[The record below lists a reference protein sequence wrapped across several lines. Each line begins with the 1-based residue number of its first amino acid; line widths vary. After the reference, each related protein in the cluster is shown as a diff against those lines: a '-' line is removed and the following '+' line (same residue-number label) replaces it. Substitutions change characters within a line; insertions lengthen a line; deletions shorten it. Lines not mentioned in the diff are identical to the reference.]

1 MKLRTHALQRSA
13 WYAAAMGDEVTRKPM
28 RRIILGDPVV
38 FFRTRAGEAETE
50 ALVAELTAHCC
61 QPQFVYSH
69 CWTPGDII
77 VWDNRSTLHR
87 GRPADPT
94 ERRVM
99 RRTAAFGE
107 GVEGPEV
114 QVVG

>member
-1 MKLRTHALQRSA
+1 MTTHPVTGRKALLLGSHVSA
-13 WYAAAMGDEVTRKPM
+13 IEGMN
-28 RRIILGDPVV
+28 
-38 FFRTRAGEAETE
+38 EAETE

-61 QPQFVYSH
+61 QPEFVYSH
-69 CWTPGDII
+69 VWTPGDII

-99 RRTAAFGE
+99 RRTAVFGE

-114 QVVG
+114 QVAS